1 MQIRVS
7 GHDQIWAR
15 KYRTNHG
22 SKVFLQSV
30 HVGSLIY
37 NPEEQTF
44 VYESKGGNRTVLM
57 QGDETLAKLALCKEF
72 DK

>member
-1 MQIRVS
+1 MIKFEPENTEPTTVQ
-7 GHDQIWAR
+7 
-15 KYRTNHG
+15 
-22 SKVFLQSV
+22 KVFLQSV